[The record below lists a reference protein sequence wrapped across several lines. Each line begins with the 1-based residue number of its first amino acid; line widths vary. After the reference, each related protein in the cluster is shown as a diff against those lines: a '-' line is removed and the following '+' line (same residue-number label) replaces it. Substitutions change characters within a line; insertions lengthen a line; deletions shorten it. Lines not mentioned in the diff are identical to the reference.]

1 MWCWVNNLYFYC
13 FLKVIQISIY
23 NFIKMIINKDQQNE
37 IKLSDVDM
45 YEKIK
50 VQIVNEKIVIE
61 KLVI

>member
-1 MWCWVNNLYFYC
+1 M
-13 FLKVIQISIY
+13 
-23 NFIKMIINKDQQNE
+23 DQQNE

>member
-1 MWCWVNNLYFYC
+1 
-13 FLKVIQISIY
+13 
-23 NFIKMIINKDQQNE
+23 MIINKDQQKE

-61 KLVI
+61 KLVIKWDIVDK